1 VAKTEG
7 TAFVLFSQQIFV
19 NKLMQPGIELSTIN
33 IFLGAVAVFTA
44 AATIVQ
50 IFWPISVPLFLILD
64 FGSVQTGK
72 WEFIQILSFGC
83 SVYRLLC
90 ISAAGLILLAGAHA
104 LAKIFNE
111 DTSLLLKQA
120 VPKNL
125 TRMNIPL
132 AAYVTRKVMLVL
144 RFYITH
150 YTGLNTRKP
159 GWVAWL
165 DAR

>member
-83 SVYRLLC
+83 SVYRLQDSYYSPEHTLWRRY
-90 ISAAGLILLAGAHA
+90 SM
-104 LAKIFNE
+104 KI
-111 DTSLLLKQA
+111 
-120 VPKNL
+120 P
-125 TRMNIPL
+125 
-132 AAYVTRKVMLVL
+132 AYSSNKLYQRT
-144 RFYITH
+144 
-150 YTGLNTRKP
+150 
-159 GWVAWL
+159 
-165 DAR
+165 